1 MVQAAGREQRILRRV
16 ENESLMK
23 AYMVFDIGGT
33 FIKYAVMDESARKL
47 RSGKLATPKDG
58 IDNFLM
64 KLKEIV
70 EENSDDFGLQGIAVS
85 SPGAVNVK
93 TGFIGGAS
101 AIPYIHGVNMIGLIE
116 EKTGLRTAIENDANC
131 AALAEGWLGAAKAA
145 DYYICIVIGTGIGG
159 SIVLN
164 QSILRGAS
172 LHGGEF
178 GCMIMGAPLQNPLQN
193 TWSLVAS
200 TNALVNEVKRKKQL
214 EEGTFN
220 GEDVFR
226 LAEEGDT
233 IAEECL
239 SDFYKRLA
247 IGIYNL
253 QYALD
258 PEKILI
264 GGGISSRPEVI
275 DGINR
280 ELIRLRNDVST
291 LQIEVE
297 ACQFGN
303 DANLVGALFHFLHSK
318 Y

>member
-1 MVQAAGREQRILRRV
+1 MVQAVGREQRILRRV
-16 ENESLMK
+16 EWGDLME

-33 FIKYAVMDESARKL
+33 FIKYAVMDDSARKL
-47 RSGKLATPKDG
+47 RSGKLTTPKDG

-70 EENSDDFGLQGIAVS
+70 EENSDDFSLQGIAVS

-93 TGFIGGAS
+93 SGFIGGAS

-145 DYYICIVIGTGIGG
+145 DYYICIVVGTGIGG

-178 GCMIMGAPLQNPLQN
+178 GCMIMSAPLQDLQN

-200 TNALVNEVKRKKQL
+200 TNALVKEVKRRKQL

-233 IAEECL
+233 IALECL

-280 ELIRLRNDVST
+280 ELIGLRNDVST

-297 ACQFGN
+297 ACLFGN
-303 DANLVGALFHFLHSK
+303 DANLVGALFHFLHFK

>member
-1 MVQAAGREQRILRRV
+1 MESEILM
-16 ENESLMK
+16 E

-58 IDNFLM
+58 LDSFLQT
-64 KLKEIV
+64 IQRV
-70 EENSDDFGLQGIAVS
+70 AEENAADFELQGIAVS
-85 SPGAVNVK
+85 SPGAVDIK
-93 TGFIGGAS
+93 TGYIGGAS
-101 AIPYIHGVNMIGLIE
+101 AIPYIHGVNMTALIR
-116 EKTGLRTAIENDANC
+116 EKTGLRTVIENDANC
-131 AALAEGWLGAAKAA
+131 AALAEGWLGAAKAT

-164 QSILRGAS
+164 QTILRGAN

-178 GCMIMGAPLQNPLQN
+178 GCMIMGAPAQEPLQG
-193 TWSLVAS
+193 TWSLAAS
-200 TNALVNEVKRKKQL
+200 TNALVEEVKKRKQL
-214 EEGTFN
+214 EEGTFD
-220 GEDVFR
+220 GEAVFR
-226 LAEEGDT
+226 LAKEGDSIAKEC
-233 IAEECL
+233 IAE
-239 SDFYKRLA
+239 FYKRLA

-253 QYALD
+253 KYALD

-264 GGGISSRPEVI
+264 GGGVSSRPEVI
-275 DGINR
+275 EGINR
-280 ELIRLRNDVST
+280 ELQQLRNDVST

-303 DANLVGALFHFLHSK
+303 DANLVGALFHFLNTK

>member
-1 MVQAAGREQRILRRV
+1 MESEILM
-16 ENESLMK
+16 E

-58 IDNFLM
+58 LDSFLQT
-64 KLKEIV
+64 IQRV
-70 EENSDDFGLQGIAVS
+70 AEENAADFELQGIAVS
-85 SPGAVNVK
+85 SPGAVDIK
-93 TGFIGGAS
+93 TGYIGGAS
-101 AIPYIHGVNMIGLIE
+101 AIPYIHGVNMTAHIR
-116 EKTGLRTAIENDANC
+116 EKTRLRTVIENDANC
-131 AALAEGWLGAAKAA
+131 AALAEGWLGAAKAT

-164 QSILRGAS
+164 QTILRGAT

-178 GCMIMGAPLQNPLQN
+178 GCMIMGAPAQEPLQG
-193 TWSLVAS
+193 TWSLAAS
-200 TNALVNEVKRKKQL
+200 TNALVEEVKKRKQL
-214 EEGTFN
+214 EEGTFD
-220 GEDVFR
+220 GEAVFR
-226 LAEEGDT
+226 LAKEGDSIAKEC
-233 IAEECL
+233 IAE
-239 SDFYKRLA
+239 FYKRLA

-253 QYALD
+253 KYALD

-264 GGGISSRPEVI
+264 GGGVSSRPEVI
-275 DGINR
+275 EGINR
-280 ELIRLRNDVST
+280 ELQQLRNDVST

-303 DANLVGALFHFLHSK
+303 DANLVGALFHFLNTK

>member
-1 MVQAAGREQRILRRV
+1 MESEILM
-16 ENESLMK
+16 E

-58 IDNFLM
+58 LDSFLQT
-64 KLKEIV
+64 IQRV
-70 EENSDDFGLQGIAVS
+70 AEENAADFELQGIAVS
-85 SPGAVNVK
+85 SPGAVDIK
-93 TGFIGGAS
+93 TGYIGGAS
-101 AIPYIHGVNMIGLIE
+101 AIPYIHGVNMTALIR
-116 EKTGLRTAIENDANC
+116 EKTGLWTVIENDANC
-131 AALAEGWLGAAKAA
+131 AALAEGWLGAAKAT

-164 QSILRGAS
+164 QTILRGAT

-178 GCMIMGAPLQNPLQN
+178 GCMIMGAPAQEPLQG
-193 TWSLVAS
+193 TWSLAAS
-200 TNALVNEVKRKKQL
+200 TNALVEEVKKRKQL
-214 EEGTFN
+214 EEGTFD
-220 GEDVFR
+220 GEAVFR
-226 LAEEGDT
+226 LAKEGDSIAKEC
-233 IAEECL
+233 IAE
-239 SDFYKRLA
+239 FYKRLA

-253 QYALD
+253 KYALD

-264 GGGISSRPEVI
+264 GGGVSSRPEVI
-275 DGINR
+275 EGINR
-280 ELIRLRNDVST
+280 ELQQLRNDVST

-303 DANLVGALFHFLHSK
+303 DANLVGALFHFLNTK

>member
-1 MVQAAGREQRILRRV
+1 MESEILM
-16 ENESLMK
+16 E

-58 IDNFLM
+58 LDSFLQT
-64 KLKEIV
+64 IQRV
-70 EENSDDFGLQGIAVS
+70 AEENAADFELQGIAVS
-85 SPGAVNVK
+85 SPGAVDIK
-93 TGFIGGAS
+93 TGYIGGAS
-101 AIPYIHGVNMIGLIE
+101 AIPYIHGVNMTALIR
-116 EKTGLRTAIENDANC
+116 EKTRLRTVIENDANC
-131 AALAEGWLGAAKAA
+131 AALAEGWLGAAKAT

-164 QSILRGAS
+164 QTILRGAN

-178 GCMIMGAPLQNPLQN
+178 GCMIMGAPAQEPLQG
-193 TWSLVAS
+193 TWSLAAS
-200 TNALVNEVKRKKQL
+200 TNALVEEVKKRKQL
-214 EEGTFN
+214 EEGTFD
-220 GEDVFR
+220 GEAVFR
-226 LAEEGDT
+226 LAKEGDSIAKEC
-233 IAEECL
+233 IAE
-239 SDFYKRLA
+239 FYKRLA

-253 QYALD
+253 KYALD

-264 GGGISSRPEVI
+264 GGGVSSRPEVI
-275 DGINR
+275 EGINR
-280 ELIRLRNDVST
+280 ELQQLRNDVST

-303 DANLVGALFHFLHSK
+303 DANLVGALFHFLNTK

>member
-1 MVQAAGREQRILRRV
+1 MESEILM
-16 ENESLMK
+16 E

-58 IDNFLM
+58 LDSFLQT
-64 KLKEIV
+64 IQRV
-70 EENSDDFGLQGIAVS
+70 AEENAADFELQGIAVS
-85 SPGAVNVK
+85 SPGAVDIK
-93 TGFIGGAS
+93 TGYIGGAS
-101 AIPYIHGVNMIGLIE
+101 AIPYIHGVNMTALIR
-116 EKTGLRTAIENDANC
+116 EKTRLRTVIENDANC
-131 AALAEGWLGAAKAA
+131 AALAEGWLGAAKAT

-164 QSILRGAS
+164 QTILRGAN

-178 GCMIMGAPLQNPLQN
+178 GCMIMGAPAQEPLQG
-193 TWSLVAS
+193 TWSLAAS
-200 TNALVNEVKRKKQL
+200 TNALVEEVKKRKQI
-214 EEGTFN
+214 EEGTFD
-220 GEDVFR
+220 GEAVFR
-226 LAEEGDT
+226 LAKEGDSIAKEC
-233 IAEECL
+233 IAE
-239 SDFYKRLA
+239 FYKRLA

-253 QYALD
+253 KYALD

-264 GGGISSRPEVI
+264 GGGVSSRPEVI
-275 DGINR
+275 EGINR
-280 ELIRLRNDVST
+280 ELQQLRNDVST

-303 DANLVGALFHFLHSK
+303 DANLVGALFHFLNTK

>member
-1 MVQAAGREQRILRRV
+1 MESEILM
-16 ENESLMK
+16 E

-58 IDNFLM
+58 LDSFLQT
-64 KLKEIV
+64 IQRV
-70 EENSDDFGLQGIAVS
+70 AEENAADFELQGIAVS
-85 SPGAVNVK
+85 SPGAVDIK
-93 TGFIGGAS
+93 TGYIGGAS
-101 AIPYIHGVNMIGLIE
+101 AIPYIHGVNMTALIR
-116 EKTGLRTAIENDANC
+116 EKTRLRTVIENDANC
-131 AALAEGWLGAAKAA
+131 AALAEGWLGAAKAT

-164 QSILRGAS
+164 QTILSGAN

-178 GCMIMGAPLQNPLQN
+178 GCMIMGAPAQEPLQG
-193 TWSLVAS
+193 TWSLAAS
-200 TNALVNEVKRKKQL
+200 TNALVEEVKKRKQL
-214 EEGTFN
+214 EEGTFD
-220 GEDVFR
+220 GEAVFR
-226 LAEEGDT
+226 LAKEGDSIAKEC
-233 IAEECL
+233 IAE
-239 SDFYKRLA
+239 FYKRLA

-253 QYALD
+253 KYALD

-264 GGGISSRPEVI
+264 GGGVSSRPEVI
-275 DGINR
+275 EGINR
-280 ELIRLRNDVST
+280 ELQQLRNDVST

-303 DANLVGALFHFLHSK
+303 DANLVGALFHFLNTK

>member
-1 MVQAAGREQRILRRV
+1 MESEILM
-16 ENESLMK
+16 E

-58 IDNFLM
+58 LDSFLQT
-64 KLKEIV
+64 IQRV
-70 EENSDDFGLQGIAVS
+70 AEENAADFELQGIAVS
-85 SPGAVNVK
+85 SPGAVDIK
-93 TGFIGGAS
+93 TGYIGGAS
-101 AIPYIHGVNMIGLIE
+101 AIPYIHGVNMTALIR
-116 EKTGLRTAIENDANC
+116 EKTRLRTVIENDANC
-131 AALAEGWLGAAKAA
+131 AALAEGWLGAAKAT

-164 QSILRGAS
+164 QTILRGAN

-178 GCMIMGAPLQNPLQN
+178 GCMIMGAPAQEPLQG
-193 TWSLVAS
+193 TWSLAAS
-200 TNALVNEVKRKKQL
+200 TNALVEEVKKRKQL
-214 EEGTFN
+214 EEGTFD
-220 GEDVFR
+220 GEAEFR
-226 LAEEGDT
+226 LAKEGDSIAKEC
-233 IAEECL
+233 IAE
-239 SDFYKRLA
+239 FYKRLA

-253 QYALD
+253 KYALD

-264 GGGISSRPEVI
+264 GGGVSSRPEVI
-275 DGINR
+275 EGINR
-280 ELIRLRNDVST
+280 ELQQLRNDVST

-303 DANLVGALFHFLHSK
+303 DANLVGALFHFLNTK